1 MRIDI
6 NYLCEEIHKAIR
18 KHQILTEGRQA
29 KNRNAAKNYIMQ
41 QLGYSESGAM
51 KFIGQLKVKIPS
63 VRLQQEKFL
72 LGVARLF
79 IDGDLSV
86 NDDFKCTNFNQTLK
100 LIASDAHVNEYDNN
114 LNGMSADELINRFKN
129 LRVSELSKRKE
140 LMGGK
145 RYQQNREYTIV
156 PINSFEEATKY
167 AKYNEWCVTYSED
180 MFDDKTCYGA
190 GRFYFCLRNG
200 FENVPKKVG
209 PNAPLDAYG
218 LSMIAVSITME
229 GEPNSITC
237 RWNHDNGGSDTV
249 MDDEQL
255 SELLGVNFYSV
266 FKPYTR
272 EELHAKGV
280 ILFDEVQEMLDK
292 GVSPNDIFELV
303 GDFNDGYA
311 KVNLNGKWNF
321 INRNNK
327 LLSDTWYDGVKDFFD
342 GCACVMLGDK
352 VNFIDT
358 YGELISDTW
367 FDGVDNFHNG
377 YVRVLLNNKWNFIDT
392 HGKLLSDTWYDGVD
406 DFYNGYAKVRLGI
419 KWNFIDKNGKCI
431 SDTWFDAVYDFYNGY
446 AKVKLNGKWNFINRN
461 NKLLS
466 DTWFDDVYNFSDGYA
481 RVKLNRKWNF
491 INRNN
496 KLLSDT
502 WFDGV
507 YNFSDGYAKVEL
519 DDKLNL
525 IDRNGKRVSNT
536 WYDWVDDFHDGYA
549 RVKLYDKWNLLQTNG
564 KLLSDTWFDEVGDF
578 YDGYAE
584 VKLND
589 KYFKI
594 DKNGQRVSGM

>member
-1 MRIDI
+1 MIIDI

-18 KHQILTEGRQA
+18 KHQILTEGRQT

-41 QLGYSESGAM
+41 QLGYSESDAM

-79 IDGDLSV
+79 IDGDLRI

-145 RYQQNREYTIV
+145 QYHQNREYTIV
-156 PINSFEEATKY
+156 PINSFDEATKY
-167 AKYNEWCVTYSED
+167 AKYNDWCVTYSED
-180 MFDDKTCYGA
+180 MFDDKTCNGA

-209 PNAPLDAYG
+209 PNAPLDDYG
-218 LSMIAVSITME
+218 LSMIAVSVTME

-237 RWNHDNGGSDTV
+237 RCNHDNGGSDNV

-255 SELLGVNFYSV
+255 SDLLGVNFYNV

-272 EELHAKGV
+272 EELHAKGF
-280 ILFDEVQEMLDK
+280 ILFDEVQPMLDN
-292 GVSPNDIFELV
+292 GVSPADIFKEIS
-303 GDFNDGYA
+303 DFNDGYA

-327 LLSDTWYDGVKDFFD
+327 LLSDTWFG
-342 GCACVMLGDK
+342 
-352 VNFIDT
+352 
-358 YGELISDTW
+358 W
-367 FDGVDNFHNG
+367 
-377 YVRVLLNNKWNFIDT
+377 
-392 HGKLLSDTWYDGVD
+392 VD
-406 DFYNGYAKVRLGI
+406 DFINGYAMVLLDN
-419 KWNFIDKNGKCI
+419 KW
-431 SDTWFDAVYDFYNGY
+431 
-446 AKVKLNGKWNFINRN
+446 
-461 NKLLS
+461 
-466 DTWFDDVYNFSDGYA
+466 
-481 RVKLNRKWNF
+481 
-491 INRNN
+491 
-496 KLLSDT
+496 
-502 WFDGV
+502 
-507 YNFSDGYAKVEL
+507 
-519 DDKLNL
+519 NL

-536 WYDWVDDFHDGYA
+536 WYDWVDYFHKGYA
-549 RVKLYDKWNLLQTNG
+549 KVNFNDKWNFIDKNG
-564 KLLSDTWFDEVGDF
+564 KLLSDTWFDWVDDFYNGYAMTKVGDKF
-578 YDGYAE
+578 FRIYS
-584 VKLND
+584 
-589 KYFKI
+589 
-594 DKNGQRVSGM
+594 NGQRDIGM

>member
-1 MRIDI
+1 MIIDI

-18 KHQILTEGRQA
+18 KHQILTEGIQT

-41 QLGYSESGAM
+41 ELWYSESDAM

-114 LNGMSADELINRFKN
+114 LNGMSAEELINRFADI
-129 LRVSELSKRKE
+129 RVGELSKRKE

-145 RYQQNREYTIV
+145 QYNRNNDYTIV

-167 AKYNEWCVTYSED
+167 AKYNEWCVTYSEE
-180 MFDDKTCYGA
+180 MFDDKTCHGA

-200 FENVPKKVG
+200 FENVPEKVG
-209 PNAPLDAYG
+209 PNAPLDEYG

-237 RWNHDNGGSDTV
+237 RWNHDNGGSDNV

-255 SELLGVNFYSV
+255 SDLLGVNFYSV

-280 ILFDEVQEMLDK
+280 ILFDEVQPMLDN
-292 GVSPNDIFELV
+292 GVSRKDIFEFV
-303 GDFNDGYA
+303 GLFNDGYA
-311 KVNLNGKWNF
+311 KVK
-321 INRNNK
+321 
-327 LLSDTWYDGVKDFFD
+327 
-342 GCACVMLGDK
+342 
-352 VNFIDT
+352 
-358 YGELISDTW
+358 
-367 FDGVDNFHNG
+367 
-377 YVRVLLNNKWNFIDT
+377 LNNKWNFVDT
-392 HGKLLSDTWYDGVD
+392 NGKLISNTWFDRVDIFYDGYARVNLYGK
-406 DFYNGYAKVRLGI
+406 YNL
-419 KWNFIDKNGKCI
+419 IDKNGKCI
-431 SDTWFDAVYDFYNGY
+431 SDTWFD
-446 AKVKLNGKWNFINRN
+446 
-461 NKLLS
+461 
-466 DTWFDDVYNFSDGYA
+466 
-481 RVKLNRKWNF
+481 
-491 INRNN
+491 
-496 KLLSDT
+496 
-502 WFDGV
+502 
-507 YNFSDGYAKVEL
+507 
-519 DDKLNL
+519 
-525 IDRNGKRVSNT
+525 
-536 WYDWVDDFHDGYA
+536 WVDDFEDGYTTV
-549 RVKLYDKWNLLQTNG
+549 R
-564 KLLSDTWFDEVGDF
+564 
-578 YDGYAE
+578 
-584 VKLND
+584 LND

>member
-1 MRIDI
+1 
-6 NYLCEEIHKAIR
+6 
-18 KHQILTEGRQA
+18 
-29 KNRNAAKNYIMQ
+29 MQ
-41 QLGYSESGAM
+41 ELEYSESDAM
-51 KFIGQLKVKIPS
+51 QFIGQLKVKIPS

-114 LNGMSADELINRFKN
+114 LNGMSADELINRFADI
-129 LRVSELSKRKE
+129 RVGELSKRKE

-145 RYQQNREYTIV
+145 HYHQNREYTIV
-156 PINSFEEATKY
+156 PINSYEEATKY

-180 MFDDKTCYGA
+180 MFDDKTCNGA

-209 PNAPLDAYG
+209 PNAPLDEYG

-237 RWNHDNGGSDTV
+237 RWNHDNGGSDSV

-255 SELLGVNFYSV
+255 SDLLGVNFYSV

-292 GVSPNDIFELV
+292 GVSPNDIFEFV
-303 GDFNDGYA
+303 GDFYEGYIT
-311 KVNLNGKWNF
+311 VELNRKWNF
-321 INRNNK
+321 IN
-327 LLSDTWYDGVKDFFD
+327 G
-342 GCACVMLGDK
+342 
-352 VNFIDT
+352 
-358 YGELISDTW
+358 
-367 FDGVDNFHNG
+367 
-377 YVRVLLNNKWNFIDT
+377 
-392 HGKLLSDTWYDGVD
+392 
-406 DFYNGYAKVRLGI
+406 
-419 KWNFIDKNGKCI
+419 
-431 SDTWFDAVYDFYNGY
+431 
-446 AKVKLNGKWNFINRN
+446 N

-466 DTWFDDVYNFSDGYA
+466 DTWFDWVNLFCHGYA
-481 RVKLNRKWNF
+481 QVRLNNKWNL
-491 INRNN
+491 INQNG
-496 KLLSDT
+496 KVVSDT
-502 WFDGV
+502 WFDRVGNFNNGYANVKLNGKCNLINQNGKVVSDTWYDGV
-507 YNFSDGYAKVEL
+507 VNFNDGYANV
-519 DDKLNL
+519 KLN
-525 IDRNGKRVSNT
+525 G
-536 WYDWVDDFHDGYA
+536 
-549 RVKLYDKWNLLQTNG
+549 KWNFIDKNG
-564 KLLSDTWFDEVGDF
+564 KLLSDTWFDWVDDF
-578 YDGYAE
+578 YNGYAN
-584 VKLND
+584 VKLNG

>member
-41 QLGYSESGAM
+41 QLGYSEYDAM

-114 LNGMSADELINRFKN
+114 LNGMSADELINRFADI
-129 LRVSELSKRKE
+129 RVGELSKRKE

-145 RYQQNREYTIV
+145 HYQQNREYTIV
-156 PINSFEEATKY
+156 PINSYEEATKY
-167 AKYNEWCVTYSED
+167 AKYNEWCVTYSEE
-180 MFDDKTCYGA
+180 MFDDKTCHGA

-218 LSMIAVSITME
+218 LSMIAVSVTME

-237 RWNHDNGGSDTV
+237 RWNHDNGGSDSV

-255 SELLGVNFYSV
+255 SDLLGVNFYNV

-272 EELHAKGV
+272 EELHAKGF

-292 GVSPNDIFELV
+292 GVSTNKIFE
-303 GDFNDGYA
+303 FFGY
-311 KVNLNGKWNF
+311 
-321 INRNNK
+321 
-327 LLSDTWYDGVKDFFD
+327 
-342 GCACVMLGDK
+342 
-352 VNFIDT
+352 
-358 YGELISDTW
+358 
-367 FDGVDNFHNG
+367 
-377 YVRVLLNNKWNFIDT
+377 
-392 HGKLLSDTWYDGVD
+392 
-406 DFYNGYAKVRLGI
+406 FY
-419 KWNFIDKNGKCI
+419 
-431 SDTWFDAVYDFYNGY
+431 
-446 AKVKLNGKWNFINRN
+446 
-461 NKLLS
+461 
-466 DTWFDDVYNFSDGYA
+466 DGYA

-496 KLLSDT
+496 KLFSDT
-502 WFDGV
+502 WYDAVYDFSNGYAVVQLDNK
-507 YNFSDGYAKVEL
+507 YNF
-519 DDKLNL
+519 
-525 IDRNGKRVSNT
+525 IDTHGK
-536 WYDWVDDFHDGYA
+536 YI
-549 RVKLYDKWNLLQTNG
+549 
-564 KLLSDTWFDEVGDF
+564 SDTWFDEVWDF
-578 YDGYAE
+578 YVGYARVKLNGKCNLIDTHGKYISDTWFDWVDNFHDGYAIVE
-584 VKLND
+584 LDD
-589 KYFKI
+589 KYNFI
-594 DKNGQRVSGM
+594 DKNGKYISDTWFDWVDKFYGGYARAKVGDKFFRIYSNGQRVSGM

>member
-6 NYLCEEIHKAIR
+6 NYLCEEIHRAIR
-18 KHQILTEGRQA
+18 KHQILTEGRQT

-41 QLGYSESGAM
+41 KFGYSESDAM
-51 KFIGQLKVKIPS
+51 QFIGQLKVKIPS

-79 IDGDLSV
+79 IDGELRV

-114 LNGMSADELINRFKN
+114 LNGMSADDLINRFAEV
-129 LRVSELSKRKE
+129 RVGELSKRKE

-145 RYQQNREYTIV
+145 QYRKNNNYTIV
-156 PINSFEEATKY
+156 PINSYKEATKY

-180 MFDDKTCYGA
+180 MFDDKTCHGA
-190 GRFYFCLRNG
+190 GRFYFCLKNG

-237 RWNHDNGGSDTV
+237 RWNHDNGGSDNV

-255 SELLGVNFYSV
+255 SDLLGVNFYSV

-280 ILFDEVQEMLDK
+280 ILFDEVQEMLDN
-292 GVSPNDIFELV
+292 GVSPNDIFE
-303 GDFNDGYA
+303 Y
-311 KVNLNGKWNF
+311 
-321 INRNNK
+321 
-327 LLSDTWYDGVKDFFD
+327 
-342 GCACVMLGDK
+342 
-352 VNFIDT
+352 
-358 YGELISDTW
+358 
-367 FDGVDNFHNG
+367 
-377 YVRVLLNNKWNFIDT
+377 
-392 HGKLLSDTWYDGVD
+392 VD
-406 DFYNGYAKVRLGI
+406 DFY
-419 KWNFIDKNGKCI
+419 DDC
-431 SDTWFDAVYDFYNGY
+431 
-446 AKVKLNGKWNFINRN
+446 AKVKLNNKWNFINRN

-466 DTWFDDVYNFSDGYA
+466 DTWFDYIRYFYNGCAGIGLGGKFNFIDTYGEFISDTWFDEIGDFYDDCA
-481 RVKLNRKWNF
+481 KVKLNNKWNF

-502 WFDGV
+502 WFDNMDIF
-507 YNFSDGYAKVEL
+507 YDGYAKVKSG
-519 DDKLNL
+519 DKYNF
-525 IDRNGKRVSNT
+525 INQNGKCVSNT
-536 WYDWVDDFHDGYA
+536 WFDDVYDFYYGYA
-549 RVKLYDKWNLLQTNG
+549 K
-564 KLLSDTWFDEVGDF
+564 
-578 YDGYAE
+578 
-584 VKLND
+584 VKLNG
-589 KYFKI
+589 KFFEI

>member
-6 NYLCEEIHKAIR
+6 NYLCEEIHRAIR

-41 QLGYSESGAM
+41 KLGYSESDAM
-51 KFIGQLKVKIPS
+51 QFIGQLKVKIPS

-79 IDGDLSV
+79 IDGELRV

-114 LNGMSADELINRFKN
+114 LNGISADELINRFADV
-129 LRVSELSKRKE
+129 RVGELSKRKE

-145 RYQQNREYTIV
+145 QYRKNNNYTIV
-156 PINSFEEATKY
+156 PINSYEEATKY
-167 AKYNEWCVTYSED
+167 AKYNDWCVTYSEQ
-180 MFDDKTCYGA
+180 MFDDKTCNGA

-209 PNAPLDAYG
+209 PNAPLDEYG
-218 LSMIAVSITME
+218 LSMIAVSVTME

-237 RWNHDNGGSDTV
+237 RWNHDNGGSDSV

-255 SELLGVNFYSV
+255 SDLLGVNFYNV

-303 GDFNDGYA
+303 GDFYEGYA
-311 KVNLNGKWNF
+311 NVNLNGKWNF

-327 LLSDTWYDGVKDFFD
+327 LLSDTWYDGVNIFSD

-358 YGELISDTW
+358 YGE
-367 FDGVDNFHNG
+367 
-377 YVRVLLNNKWNFIDT
+377 FI
-392 HGKLLSDTWYDGVD
+392 SDTWYDGGYVFLNGYAKVELD
-406 DFYNGYAKVRLGI
+406 DKLNLIDRNGKCVSDTWFDDVYYFADGYAKVRLGN

-431 SDTWFDAVYDFYNGY
+431 SDTWFDWVDYFG
-446 AKVKLNGKWNFINRN
+446 
-461 NKLLS
+461 
-466 DTWFDDVYNFSDGYA
+466 
-481 RVKLNRKWNF
+481 
-491 INRNN
+491 
-496 KLLSDT
+496 
-502 WFDGV
+502 
-507 YNFSDGYAKVEL
+507 DGYAKVEL

-525 IDRNGKRVSNT
+525 IDRNGKCVSNT
-536 WYDWVDDFHDGYA
+536 WFDEIGYFCNGYA
-549 RVKLYDKWNLLQTNG
+549 RVKLNRKWNFIDTIG
-564 KLLSDTWFDEVGDF
+564 KCVSDTWYDWVYCFI
-578 YDGYAE
+578 DGYARVILSNKE
-584 VKLND
+584 FKLD
-589 KYFKI
+589 T
-594 DKNGQRVSGM
+594 NGNLYD

>member
-1 MRIDI
+1 MIIDI

-18 KHQILTEGRQA
+18 KHQILTEGRQT

-41 QLGYSESGAM
+41 QLGYSESDAM

-86 NDDFKCTNFNQTLK
+86 DDDFKCTNFNQTLK

-114 LNGMSADELINRFKN
+114 LNGMSAEELINRFADI
-129 LRVSELSKRKE
+129 RVGELSKRKE
-140 LMGGK
+140 LIGGK
-145 RYQQNREYTIV
+145 QYHQNREYTIV
-156 PINSFEEATKY
+156 PINSFDEATKY
-167 AKYNEWCVTYSED
+167 AKYNDWCVTYSED
-180 MFDDKTCYGA
+180 MFDDKTCNGA

-209 PNAPLDAYG
+209 PNAPLDEYG

-237 RWNHDNGGSDTV
+237 RWNHDNGGSDSV

-255 SELLGVNFYSV
+255 SDLLGVNFYSV

-292 GVSPNDIFELV
+292 GVPPADIFEEIY
-303 GDFNDGYA
+303 GFHDGYA
-311 KVNLNGKWNF
+311 MVKLNRKFNF

-327 LLSDTWYDGVKDFFD
+327 LLSDTWFDWVYNFSDGYAKVK
-342 GCACVMLGDK
+342 LNDK
-352 VNFIDT
+352 SNFVDT
-358 YGELISDTW
+358 NGKLLSDTW
-367 FDGVDNFHNG
+367 FDGVDNFYDG
-377 YVRVLLNNKWNFIDT
+377 YVRVWLNDKWNFIDT

-406 DFYNGYAKVRLGI
+406 DFINGYAKVMLGI
-419 KWNFIDKNGKCI
+419 KCNFIDKNGKCI

-446 AKVKLNGKWNFINRN
+446 AMVKLNGKWNFINRN

-481 RVKLNRKWNF
+481 SVKLNRKWNF

-507 YNFSDGYAKVEL
+507 GNFSDGYARVEL
-519 DDKLNL
+519 DDKFNL

-536 WYDWVDDFHDGYA
+536 WFDWVDDFHDGYA
-549 RVKLYDKWNLLQTNG
+549 RVRLYDKWNLLQTNG
-564 KLLSDTWFDEVGDF
+564 KLLSDTWFDLVDDF
-578 YDGYAE
+578 YDGYAKVE
-584 VKLND
+584 LNGKL
-589 KYFKI
+589 FKI

>member
-1 MRIDI
+1 MIIDI

-79 IDGDLSV
+79 IDGDLRV

-114 LNGMSADELINRFKN
+114 LNGMSAEELINRFADI
-129 LRVSELSKRKE
+129 RVGELSKRKE

-145 RYQQNREYTIV
+145 QYRKNNNYTIV
-156 PINSFEEATKY
+156 PINSYEEATKY

-180 MFDDKTCYGA
+180 MFDDKTCHGA

-209 PNAPLDAYG
+209 PNAPLDEYG
-218 LSMIAVSITME
+218 LSMIAVSVTME

-237 RWNHDNGGSDTV
+237 RWNHDNGGSDSV

-280 ILFDEVQEMLDK
+280 ILFDEVQPMLDN
-292 GVSPNDIFELV
+292 GVSPTDMFKEI

-311 KVNLNGKWNF
+311 KVNLNNKWNF
-321 INRNNK
+321 IN
-327 LLSDTWYDGVKDFFD
+327 
-342 GCACVMLGDK
+342 
-352 VNFIDT
+352 I
-358 YGELISDTW
+358 
-367 FDGVDNFHNG
+367 
-377 YVRVLLNNKWNFIDT
+377 
-392 HGKLLSDTWYDGVD
+392 
-406 DFYNGYAKVRLGI
+406 
-419 KWNFIDKNGKCI
+419 
-431 SDTWFDAVYDFYNGY
+431 
-446 AKVKLNGKWNFINRN
+446 
-461 NKLLS
+461 
-466 DTWFDDVYNFSDGYA
+466 
-481 RVKLNRKWNF
+481 
-491 INRNN
+491 NN

-507 YNFSDGYAKVEL
+507 YDFYDGCAGIRLGGKFNFIDTYGMFISDTWYDAGYNFYDGYAIVMLRHKYNFI
-519 DDKLNL
+519 DTHCKL
-525 IDRNGKRVSNT
+525 ISDT
-536 WYDWVDDFHDGYA
+536 WYDDVYDFSDGYA
-549 RVKLYDKWNLLQTNG
+549 RVKLDDKWNFINRSN
-564 KLLSDTWFDEVGDF
+564 KLLSDTWYDYGYDFVNGYAKVVLGKKFNLIDKNGNFISDTWYDYVDDFHNGYASVKLDGKFNFIDTHGKLISDTWYNDVCDF
-578 YDGYAE
+578 YDGYAR
-584 VKLND
+584 VRLD
-589 KYFKI
+589 GKYFKI

>member
-6 NYLCEEIHKAIR
+6 NYLCEEIHKTIR

-41 QLGYSESGAM
+41 QLGYSESDAM
-51 KFIGQLKVKIPS
+51 QFIGQLKVKIPS

-114 LNGMSADELINRFKN
+114 LNGMSADELINRFADV
-129 LRVSELSKRKE
+129 RVGELSKRKE

-145 RYQQNREYTIV
+145 QYRKNNNYTIV
-156 PINSFEEATKY
+156 PINSYEEATKY
-167 AKYNEWCVTYSED
+167 AKYNEWCVTYSEE
-180 MFDDKTCYGA
+180 MFDDKTCHGA

-237 RWNHDNGGSDTV
+237 RWNHDNGGSDSV

-255 SELLGVNFYSV
+255 SDLLGVNFYNV

-292 GVSPNDIFELV
+292 GVPPADIFEEIY
-303 GDFNDGYA
+303 DFDDDYDMVHLND
-311 KVNLNGKWNF
+311 KVNL
-321 INRNNK
+321 
-327 LLSDTWYDGVKDFFD
+327 
-342 GCACVMLGDK
+342 
-352 VNFIDT
+352 
-358 YGELISDTW
+358 
-367 FDGVDNFHNG
+367 
-377 YVRVLLNNKWNFIDT
+377 
-392 HGKLLSDTWYDGVD
+392 
-406 DFYNGYAKVRLGI
+406 
-419 KWNFIDKNGKCI
+419 
-431 SDTWFDAVYDFYNGY
+431 
-446 AKVKLNGKWNFINRN
+446 INRN

-466 DTWFDDVYNFSDGYA
+466 DTWFDEVKDFFDGYA
-481 RVKLNRKWNF
+481 GVNLGDKWNF
-491 INRNN
+491 INTDG
-496 KLLSDT
+496 KIISDT
-502 WFDGV
+502 WYDWV
-507 YNFSDGYAKVEL
+507 YNFDDGYAKVQL

-525 IDRNGKRVSNT
+525 IDRNGKRVTNT
-536 WYDWVDDFHDGYA
+536 WYNFIDYFHNGYA
-549 RVKLYDKWNLLQTNG
+549 KVRLKNKWNFVDTNG
-564 KLLSDTWFDEVGDF
+564 KLISDTWFDWVGNFHNGYASGEVGSKYYYIDTNAKL
-578 YDGYAE
+578 YDNAP
-584 VKLND
+584 
-589 KYFKI
+589 
-594 DKNGQRVSGM
+594 R